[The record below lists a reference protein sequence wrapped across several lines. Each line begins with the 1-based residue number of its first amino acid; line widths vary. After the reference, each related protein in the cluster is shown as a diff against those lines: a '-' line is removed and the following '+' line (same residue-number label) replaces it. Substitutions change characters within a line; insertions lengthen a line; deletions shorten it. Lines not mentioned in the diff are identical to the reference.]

1 MSTSCGGAVCGIAI
15 LVGVLIKVHTDD
27 PAFWSNQSYMYLAN
41 PDWTWRI
48 PTEPSWKHKV
58 NGRKWC
64 DWLRAHNLPTT
75 KILPLPQYTNMF
87 SLLYGTITGN
97 EYFSE
102 EDEAPSTSSYSASYD
117 DEDALSALSSSATSP
132 ASMQHYQQTVRSV
145 TSPPGYSIDTS
156 LRDGLTNKMIG
167 RYHAALVRTDSPME
181 IKSEKRR
188 ANETIG
194 PCRRRHRSS
203 PPWHIK

>member
-1 MSTSCGGAVCGIAI
+1 MGECGVIDCELTIY
-15 LVGVLIKVHTDD
+15 
-27 PAFWSNQSYMYLAN
+27 PRQ
-41 PDWTWRI
+41 
-48 PTEPSWKHKV
+48 
-58 NGRKWC
+58 
-64 DWLRAHNLPTT
+64 
-75 KILPLPQYTNMF
+75 KIFNLPQYTNMF
-87 SLLYGTITGN
+87 SLLYGAITGN

-102 EDEAPSTSSYSASYD
+102 EDEAPSTSSYSASD

-167 RYHAALVRTDSPME
+167 RYHACTCSHVEVVSESIQCKSYKDDIVTLGLSGKENDHRSKAALARTDWPME

-188 ANETIG
+188 ANETTG

-203 PPWHIK
+203 SP